1 MPAITRFGVSIEE
14 RLLKNFDRLIAEK
27 GYQNRSEAIRDLIRD
42 SFVQEEG
49 KEGTKEMVGTIAIV
63 YSHHTREL
71 SRTLTDMQ
79 HRFYKSILSTLHVHL
94 DQDHCLE
101 VLVVR
106 GKGDDLK
113 KIGDRLIGT
122 KGVKHGKL
130 SLTST
135 GQNLP

>member
-1 MPAITRFGVSIEE
+1 MSLVSRFGVSIEE
-14 RLLKNFDRLIAEK
+14 NLLKKFDRLISRK
-27 GYQNRSEAIRDLIRD
+27 GYQNRSEALRDLIRE
-42 SFVQEEG
+42 SLVQEEWEEG
-49 KEGTKEMVGTIAIV
+49 KKETVGTIAIV

-79 HRFYKSILSTLHVHL
+79 HRYYRSILSSLHIHL
-94 DQDHCLE
+94 DEHNCLE

-106 GKGDDLK
+106 GKGREIK

-130 SLTST
+130 SLTTT
-135 GQNLP
+135 GKNLR

>member
-14 RLLKNFDRLIAEK
+14 RLLKNFDRLIAQK

-49 KEGTKEMVGTIAIV
+49 KEGTREMVGTIAIV

-79 HRFYKSILSTLHVHL
+79 HRFYKTILSTLHVHL
-94 DQDHCLE
+94 DEDHCLE

-106 GKGDDLK
+106 GKGNELK

-135 GQNLP
+135 GQDLR